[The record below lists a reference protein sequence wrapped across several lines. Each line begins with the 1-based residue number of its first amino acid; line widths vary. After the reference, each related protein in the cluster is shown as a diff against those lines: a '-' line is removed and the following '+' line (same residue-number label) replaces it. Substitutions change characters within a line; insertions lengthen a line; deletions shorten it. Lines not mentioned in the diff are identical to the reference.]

1 MPSRAGRVQAF
12 VYLQGAGRAAAVVV
26 VLVWRGPVGLRLAV
40 NIYLFEFDV
49 SFGLHVFFFHHSM
62 QFDGSFGLHAVMK
75 KKNLYRKLGLLVLP
89 GNICWCR
96 AYLFCQ
102 IDEDPSKIAA
112 ATTTSVSAAKM
123 RRRDPYFVGGC
134 CRRSPLQV
142 DAYF

>member
-1 MPSRAGRVQAF
+1 MQAF

-49 SFGLHVFFFHHSM
+49 
-62 QFDGSFGLHAVMK
+62 SFGLHAVMK